1 MARQMAHAMR
11 DQAWLPPQPLAP
23 RAKALR
29 PPVSAPTPEL
39 PPDRRPTFRPPS
51 RPSGIQA
58 SRERPGRRETGLGE
72 CVAEE
77 VVADLSNDPRHDR

>member
-1 MARQMAHAMR
+1 MARQMAHAIR
-11 DQAWLPPQPLAP
+11 DEAWLSTQPPTP

-29 PPVSAPTPEL
+29 PTVSAPTPEL
-39 PPDRRPTFRPPS
+39 PPDRRPTLRPPS

-58 SRERPGRRETGLGE
+58 SRERPRRRETGLGE

-77 VVADLSNDPRHDR
+77 VVADLSNDPRRDR